1 MSQVQSQEQVLKLTK
16 GLLYCRD
23 YKEAENPII
32 MIFFLLQKNSTFF
45 FLFVEI
51 NVQLIQH

>member
-1 MSQVQSQEQVLKLTK
+1 MSQAQSQEQVLKLTK

-32 MIFFLLQKNSTFF
+32 MIFFLLQKNSMFF